1 MLDYNNYYMEDTSRI
16 IQLPKIADPRGN
28 LSIIEQIKQIPFV
41 IKRVH
46 WVYDVP
52 GGFDRGGHAY
62 FETEEFIVALSGSFD
77 VVVDDGVDKKIF
89 QLNRSYFGLYV
100 PKGMWRTMTNFST
113 NSLALVLSSTEYSE
127 KDYISDFDEY
137 LAWRKD
143 GSKVPTITDAKTSVR
158 LNNPLGKNLVDEG
171 KSVFDCSLC
180 ELNKMHDTEGN
191 LTYMYENVHV
201 PFPINRVFYSYD
213 IPGGEDRGA
222 HAHKECHQFLIA
234 ASGSFEVVLDDGIN
248 KRTVLLNRPFWGL
261 HVPPGIWASEQGFS
275 SGSICLVL
283 ASHGYDPDDYIRN
296 YDDYLKYLEEKRNQ

>member
-1 MLDYNNYYMEDTSRI
+1 MTVEDSRI

-28 LSIIEQIKQIPFV
+28 LSIIEQIKQIPFE

-77 VVVDDGVDKKIF
+77 VLVDDGVEKRTF

-113 NSLALVLSSTEYSE
+113 NSLALVLSSTVYNE
-127 KDYISDFDEY
+127 KDYISDYEEY
-137 LAWRKD
+137 KAWREN
-143 GSKVPTITDAKTSVR
+143 GSKIPTITDAKTSVK
-158 LNNPLGKNLVDEG
+158 LNNPLGKNLADEG
-171 KSVFDCSLC
+171 KSVFDCSLY

-222 HAHKECHQFLIA
+222 HAHKQCHQFLIA
-234 ASGSFEVVLDDGIN
+234 ASGSFEVVLDDGVN

-283 ASHGYDPDDYIRN
+283 ASHGYDADDYIRN
-296 YDDYLKYLEEKRNQ
+296 YDDYLKYLEERRNK